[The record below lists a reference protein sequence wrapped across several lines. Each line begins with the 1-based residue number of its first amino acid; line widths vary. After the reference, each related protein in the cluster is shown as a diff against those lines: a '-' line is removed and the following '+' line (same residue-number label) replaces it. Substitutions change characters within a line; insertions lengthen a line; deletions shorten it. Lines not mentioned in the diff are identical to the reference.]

1 MGRKGPVALVSGAV
15 AGACEICVTMPLDN
29 MKTQMQFQQGKQ
41 QNIIQISSH
50 IMKHK
55 GFRGFYYGLPAMLC
69 QVSAKASIRFSAFEQ
84 AKHTITKMNGG
95 KESSWINL
103 ASGLIAGVTES
114 AILVTPTERLKVL
127 RVDQI
132 TNPDPKY
139 RTLSGTAQAVVKE
152 QGVGSLF
159 KGFVP
164 TALRQGSSVALRF
177 FLYHDIKKF
186 VAGEKDATAIQQLGA
201 GFCTGV
207 ASTCMNMPLDVAKS
221 RIQRQDSLKPLYSG
235 TFQCLATTFR
245 QEGILALYRGLSAR
259 VLKVGCGQAIT
270 FTIYDQISSLIT
282 RSMGQDDS

>member
-41 QNIIQISSH
+41 QNLMQISSH
-50 IMKHK
+50 ILKHK

-84 AKHTITKMNGG
+84 AKHQLTIMNGG
-95 KESSWINL
+95 KKASWINL
-103 ASGLIAGVTES
+103 VSGLCAGVIES
-114 AILVTPTERLKVL
+114 AVLVAPTERLKVL
-127 RVDQI
+127 RVNQI

-139 RTLSGTAQAVVKE
+139 RTLLGTAQAVVKE
-152 QGVGSLF
+152 QGASSLF

-177 FLYHDIKKF
+177 FLYHDIKDF
-186 VAGEKDATAIQQLGA
+186 VSGGKDPTAIQQLGA

-221 RIQRQDSLKPLYSG
+221 RIQRQDGKKPMYTG
-235 TFQCLATTFR
+235 TFNCLALTLR
-245 QEGILALYRGLSAR
+245 QEGVMALYRGLTAR

-270 FTIYDQISSLIT
+270 FCIYDQISALIMRT
-282 RSMGQDDS
+282 SGQQDD